1 MPSSATVITTTDG
14 LRLAVQVSGPEGA
27 PVVVAVHGYPDDHT
41 VWDGVVGELAATHRV
56 ATYDVR
62 GAGASDA
69 PGERAG
75 YGIERLAA
83 DLRAVVDEV
92 SPGAPVHLLAHD
104 WGSTQAWH
112 AVTHGALDGRVASFT
127 SISGPSRE
135 HVAAFYSRARRRDR
149 VRQALASC
157 YMVLFR
163 APVLP
168 ELGWRSGLIG
178 AVMSRRAG
186 VPRPRTADAV
196 RGLELYRENIGGPVG
211 APIRTDVPVQVLA
224 PADDPFV
231 TPALQT
237 QIALYVD
244 DLQVRTVPGG
254 HWLSRERPD
263 VVARCVRELAAHVG
277 GAAEAPSLRRART
290 VAKGVGRWAGRVV
303 VVTGAGSGIG
313 RAVAHAF
320 GRRGAL
326 VVAADRNLAT
336 AKETAFETGG
346 LAYEVDV
353 SDGDAMAAFAD
364 RVAAEAGVPDVVVN
378 NAGIAVS
385 GPFADTGVEDWEA
398 ILDVNLWGVIHGCR
412 LFGAQ
417 LREHGEGGHIVNVAS
432 AAAFTPVAGLP
443 AYCTTKAAVLMLSEC
458 LRAELAGQGIGV
470 TALCPAFVPTDIVSS
485 ARMVGVDES
494 TAGEQRRSANALI
507 ARRNYPLS
515 KVAELVVRAV
525 EKDVA
530 LAPVTPEAHV
540 ALALSRL
547 TPGLLRAAARTGQ

>member
-14 LRLAVQVSGPEGA
+14 LRLAVQVSGPQGA
-27 PVVVAVHGYPDDHT
+27 PMVVAVHGYPDDHT
-41 VWDGVVGELAATHRV
+41 VWDGVVGELVATHRV

-135 HVAAFYSRARRRDR
+135 HVAAFYRRARRRDR

-254 HWLSRERPD
+254 HWLPRERPD

-336 AKETAFETGG
+336 AKETAFET
-346 LAYEVDV
+346 
-353 SDGDAMAAFAD
+353 AMAAFAD

-494 TAGEQRRSANALI
+494 TASEQRRSANALI